1 MGQYAYAFAQSFL
14 VLYNLETDNVSI
26 QLGNLTWPDSSF
38 LPRAVDINQ
47 DLLVVVLGYV
57 GNSSSKFTPCAYLL
71 SRSGSNWT
79 VTDTWAYMP
88 PSTSWQAILTNWDA
102 NTYSAKY
109 DMSVSFNDVNSQV
122 LLGIQIA
129 NTFVLLNIDQ
139 ASKTFLLPSQSLSN
153 GKAIGTGKTVGWLNS
168 DVALILVNTYSLNYI
183 WSSSQ
188 IFTYNWSVNNS
199 FAIVSIIPNSQQL
212 LSPEFGPVLLALVA
226 TPSGIIIMLDSS
238 GNLYILR
245 QSPPGSY
252 SDSSTKSVSSFLPCI
267 GGTYSSQFD
276 IQPCSL
282 CPQGFSTY
290 GLTGQSSCVSCETDA
305 FCPLG
310 SAFGHIS
317 SSSSFLT
324 SINQARAY
332 PLSPTSTRFE
342 NILMQNTFAISV
354 TSSTTCLLMSPLFW
368 ASMIMLLG
376 VAIAVLIIILK
387 YFVTNPRGKKAQQRL
402 EHFFKQTDIIGEGE
416 FWIGGI
422 VSFAIIFICIC
433 GYVFSGTYYKRYPIE
448 NTSDSTV
455 FGCNPTLTNAQF
467 TSGLMSIMVSPNDD
481 ESRIFE
487 LLDAQI
493 FILHVDFVNTLYACT
508 DLTLAQ
514 IKDKTLPLAYSSCSN
529 NNGSLSLVVQLPSHG
544 VNLQFLLAG
553 INTIGGIR
561 LYLEGSGTEEE
572 NDTLEA
578 RYTLV
583 DLMFAQVFTFAGRVL
598 IEQPSFTMQLT
609 KVINRTSPLQ
619 ENEEKVLSAFW
630 LPYVSA
636 DINQIF
642 ADESEYI
649 YATSS
654 NAIMSL
660 TISEGAFYVLNTQQ
674 PIVDEAELIF
684 TDMLFTI
691 TCIEIFGFIFLIFKL
706 LIIPFTK
713 CLLKCYSWHTASD
726 KLPIAND
733 ERKMSAVRFLNF

>member
-1 MGQYAYAFAQSFL
+1 GQYAYAFAQSFL
-14 VLYNLETDNVSI
+14 LLYNLETDNVSI

-38 LPRAVDINQ
+38 LPRAFDINQ

-88 PSTSWQAILTNWDA
+88 PSTSWQASLTNWDA

-245 QSPPGSY
+245 PSPPGSY

-324 SINQARAY
+324 SINQARTY

-422 VSFAIIFICIC
+422 
-433 GYVFSGTYYKRYPIE
+433 
-448 NTSDSTV
+448 
-455 FGCNPTLTNAQF
+455 
-467 TSGLMSIMVSPNDD
+467 
-481 ESRIFE
+481 
-487 LLDAQI
+487 
-493 FILHVDFVNTLYACT
+493 
-508 DLTLAQ
+508 
-514 IKDKTLPLAYSSCSN
+514 
-529 NNGSLSLVVQLPSHG
+529 
-544 VNLQFLLAG
+544 
-553 INTIGGIR
+553 
-561 LYLEGSGTEEE
+561 
-572 NDTLEA
+572 
-578 RYTLV
+578 
-583 DLMFAQVFTFAGRVL
+583 
-598 IEQPSFTMQLT
+598 
-609 KVINRTSPLQ
+609 
-619 ENEEKVLSAFW
+619 
-630 LPYVSA
+630 
-636 DINQIF
+636 
-642 ADESEYI
+642 
-649 YATSS
+649 
-654 NAIMSL
+654 
-660 TISEGAFYVLNTQQ
+660 
-674 PIVDEAELIF
+674 
-684 TDMLFTI
+684 
-691 TCIEIFGFIFLIFKL
+691 
-706 LIIPFTK
+706 
-713 CLLKCYSWHTASD
+713 
-726 KLPIAND
+726 
-733 ERKMSAVRFLNF
+733 

>member
-1 MGQYAYAFAQSFL
+1 
-14 VLYNLETDNVSI
+14 
-26 QLGNLTWPDSSF
+26 
-38 LPRAVDINQ
+38 
-47 DLLVVVLGYV
+47 
-57 GNSSSKFTPCAYLL
+57 
-71 SRSGSNWT
+71 
-79 VTDTWAYMP
+79 MP

-129 NTFVLLNIDQ
+129 NTFVLLDIDQ
-139 ASKTFLLPSQSLSN
+139 ASKKFLLPSQSLSN

-342 NILMQNTFAISV
+342 NILMQNMFAISV

-376 VAIAVLIIILK
+376 VA
-387 YFVTNPRGKKAQQRL
+387 
-402 EHFFKQTDIIGEGE
+402 
-416 FWIGGI
+416 
-422 VSFAIIFICIC
+422 
-433 GYVFSGTYYKRYPIE
+433 
-448 NTSDSTV
+448 
-455 FGCNPTLTNAQF
+455 
-467 TSGLMSIMVSPNDD
+467 
-481 ESRIFE
+481 
-487 LLDAQI
+487 
-493 FILHVDFVNTLYACT
+493 
-508 DLTLAQ
+508 
-514 IKDKTLPLAYSSCSN
+514 
-529 NNGSLSLVVQLPSHG
+529 
-544 VNLQFLLAG
+544 
-553 INTIGGIR
+553 
-561 LYLEGSGTEEE
+561 
-572 NDTLEA
+572 
-578 RYTLV
+578 
-583 DLMFAQVFTFAGRVL
+583 
-598 IEQPSFTMQLT
+598 
-609 KVINRTSPLQ
+609 
-619 ENEEKVLSAFW
+619 
-630 LPYVSA
+630 
-636 DINQIF
+636 
-642 ADESEYI
+642 
-649 YATSS
+649 
-654 NAIMSL
+654 
-660 TISEGAFYVLNTQQ
+660 
-674 PIVDEAELIF
+674 
-684 TDMLFTI
+684 
-691 TCIEIFGFIFLIFKL
+691 
-706 LIIPFTK
+706 
-713 CLLKCYSWHTASD
+713 
-726 KLPIAND
+726 
-733 ERKMSAVRFLNF
+733 